1 MSIIRT
7 FINYLWTSNSHRS
20 YSGILDREQLWTILN
35 IFGIPDKSVKLIQ
48 ICNKQSCYRVRFSEE
63 LSSLFEC
70 KNGLRQDDTMFTVL
84 FNLALE
90 KVVRHI
96 TDLRE
101 IEIIGPYTLLVYTD
115 DIISLGESRKDLE
128 KSTRKLIISSCI
140 MGLVINKNKTKYM
153 VITKN
158 TTIRDN
164 Y

>member
-1 MSIIRT
+1 MGIIRT
-7 FINYLWTSNSHRS
+7 FIYYLWTSNKHTS
-20 YSGILDREQLWTILN
+20 YSGILDREQLWIILR

-48 ICNKQSCYRVRFSEE
+48 IICNKQSCYRVRFSEE
-63 LSSLFEC
+63 LSSIFEC
-70 KNGLRQDDTMFTVL
+70 MNGLRQGDTMSTVL

-115 DIISLGESRKDLE
+115 DIISLRESRKDLE
-128 KSTRKLIISSCI
+128 ESARKLIISSCI

-153 VITKN
+153 VKLRIQL
-158 TTIRDN
+158 
-164 Y
+164 